1 MQTSEEKR
9 KLIAQLLGV
18 MRAVGVKKSMTLDE
32 YRNLEN
38 EYGKECAEVLKK
50 ADELRKTLNPED
62 IIMKFGGMSQE
73 DQEKILLGLSSDY
86 YKDKYGLINYNAD
99 KDVFG
104 LNNHKTKNE
113 KIPRNGDVYDAELP
127 VVSTSIVKPRS
138 FENAKRHLQ
147 SFAAKTASD
156 FGISQVP
163 YSGGL
168 FGLGDHKVT
177 GYELNKVTSQVENY
191 LSKINGVNTDLIR
204 EFGQV
209 YAALE
214 SLDRDY
220 ISAIIAAV
228 KGAEHASN
236 QAKSAANHVKVAQ
249 EDIRKTIEE
258 QKKIIKVLENQKKK
272 LDKLRHLE
280 NIDEIWN
287 ISQNLGRELTFFKEN
302 FNDAQTQ
309 LSKLEISIKSL
320 QSFCN
325 QILDQEHLEE
335 IDEMWSRVE
344 MSDEKISELNNSYA
358 KVQVELAGYDK
369 SIDDILT
376 YVNSLKKY
384 EHLEEIDTIWMNVQN
399 GRDDINYIHEWQK
412 ESETKLTSQGE
423 RITDLLEFQKCLEKQ
438 EHLTD
443 IDVLWIE
450 SINLKNMINNHE
462 IEISV
467 AINNLEARQS
477 KNKEFEKKL
486 SRQSHLYEID
496 KIYANGEEI
505 AVRTKDL
512 ELENRDL
519 KENIDKLN
527 SRLED
532 EHNVQQ
538 KQIVQLKQRINN
550 AYIIA
555 AVAIGMGL
563 LEVVLNI
570 IGVL

>member
-1 MQTSEEKR
+1 M
-9 KLIAQLLGV
+9 
-18 MRAVGVKKSMTLDE
+18 
-32 YRNLEN
+32 
-38 EYGKECAEVLKK
+38 
-50 ADELRKTLNPED
+50 
-62 IIMKFGGMSQE
+62 
-73 DQEKILLGLSSDY
+73 
-86 YKDKYGLINYNAD
+86 
-99 KDVFG
+99 
-104 LNNHKTKNE
+104 
-113 KIPRNGDVYDAELP
+113 
-127 VVSTSIVKPRS
+127 
-138 FENAKRHLQ
+138 
-147 SFAAKTASD
+147 
-156 FGISQVP
+156 
-163 YSGGL
+163 
-168 FGLGDHKVT
+168 
-177 GYELNKVTSQVENY
+177 
-191 LSKINGVNTDLIR
+191 
-204 EFGQV
+204 
-209 YAALE
+209 E